1 MTNAFAKS
9 RYVAWIGGSAA
20 GITAAAAAWLYMA
33 QRPAGGFNRLLVAG
47 LAAFVA
53 VNLVL
58 YAARIVA
65 EKEYQKRLL
74 LLYEKLDPQ
83 AFLEAVLPL
92 KGMRLNAS
100 GRCTLL
106 VHIANGYLYSG
117 EPLRAL
123 EILDG
128 IQPPDTALEMRGLV
142 AGNRATCLLA
152 AGETDRAQAAVDE
165 LLRFAGAPKCRK
177 EFAAKARHTAGYL
190 QICIGIARGKHA
202 DLEALQKD
210 FEHSRSPLHKL
221 DVQYRL
227 ALSYRH
233 RGDGERMRQA
243 CDYLRQNGGG
253 TCYPKLAERL

>member
-9 RYVAWIGGSAA
+9 RYIAWIGGSVA
-20 GITAAAAAWLYMA
+20 GIAAAAAAWLYMA

-53 VNLVL
+53 VNLLL

-92 KGMRLNAS
+92 KGKRLNAS

-152 AGETDRAQAAVDE
+152 AGETDRARRRWTSCCVLREPQSAGRNLRQKRAAPRVTCKSASALPAE
-165 LLRFAGAPKCRK
+165 NMSIWRPCIRISSTAVHRCTSWTCSTALRFRTGTGA
-177 EFAAKARHTAGYL
+177 TV
-190 QICIGIARGKHA
+190 
-202 DLEALQKD
+202 
-210 FEHSRSPLHKL
+210 S
-221 DVQYRL
+221 
-227 ALSYRH
+227 
-233 RGDGERMRQA
+233 A
-243 CDYLRQNGGG
+243 CGRPVI
-253 TCYPKLAERL
+253 T